1 MAATPGSPRA
11 RSTPGNSGAP
21 AVPGPLVTERTQYL
35 NIDQIDAVCAQ
46 MQARLLVRTP
56 TLLDALRRELTG
68 VSANALR
75 SSALGQGLFG
85 AHAPTPGVVLI
96 AGPGGVGKTYFAE
109 LLARVIY
116 GEHFTDHLIAVNCRA
131 YFAGRFPP
139 LPRAKLESGPL
150 AIVALDAV
158 EVLSQVPPVAALW
171 ADAIRHGRAPLPVLG
186 DASGAPVHAELTFN
200 RALIVATA
208 NVGREQ
214 VAHIG
219 FRPEDARPADP
230 ESSER
235 IIREALGDLFEG
247 DLAELFAPERWIIL
261 PPLDQAG
268 MQRLVE
274 LELAALLD
282 RLPRG
287 SPPVEASPE
296 AVQRLIHRA
305 LDARSPNKTAAL
317 VELIQWLIEPAV
329 NEALLRA
336 SAPIPLRVRVFPEA
350 GEPAVKV
357 EQA

>member
-1 MAATPGSPRA
+1 MAAGIPGASGTPGA
-11 RSTPGNSGAP
+11 AP
-21 AVPGPLVTERTQYL
+21 ARPAVTKPLVSDRTQYL
-35 NIDQIDAVCAQ
+35 NIEQIDAVCAEIGE
-46 MQARLLVRTP
+46 RLLVRTP
-56 TLLDALRRELTG
+56 ALMEALRRELMG

-85 AHAPTPGVVLI
+85 AHAPTPGVVLM
-96 AGPGGVGKTYFAE
+96 AGPGGVGKSYFAE

-116 GEHFTDHLIAVNCRA
+116 GEHFADHLIAVNCRA

-139 LPRAKLESGPL
+139 LPRVKLENGPL

-158 EVLSQVPPVAALW
+158 EVLSQVPPVGALW
-171 ADAIRHGRAPLPVLG
+171 ADVIRHGRAPLPVMG
-186 DASGAPVHAELTFN
+186 DANGSPAHAELAFN

-208 NVGREQ
+208 NVGRDQ
-214 VAHIG
+214 AVHIG
-219 FRPEDARPADP
+219 FQPQDARAVDP

-235 IIREALGDLFEG
+235 IIRDALGDLFEG

-261 PPLDQAG
+261 PPLDQNG
-268 MQRLVE
+268 MHRLVE
-274 LELAALLD
+274 LELAALAE

-287 SPPVEASPE
+287 SPAVEASPE
-296 AVQRLIHRA
+296 AVDRLIHRA

-336 SAPIPLRVRVFPEA
+336 SAPIPLRVRVSLA
-350 GEPAVKV
+350 SGEPTVSV